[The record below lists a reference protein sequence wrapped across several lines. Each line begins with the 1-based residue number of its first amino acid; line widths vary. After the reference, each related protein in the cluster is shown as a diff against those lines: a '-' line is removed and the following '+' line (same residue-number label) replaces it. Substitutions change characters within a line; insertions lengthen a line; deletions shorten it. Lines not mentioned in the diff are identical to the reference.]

1 MLCLKRRVNEEIL
14 IGDNIRIVLIR
25 ASDGQATVG
34 IEAPREMKILRLEVR
49 NADERGKRG
58 Q

>member
-14 IGDNIRIVLIR
+14 IGDNIRIVLTR
-25 ASDGQATVG
+25 ASDGQATIG
-34 IEAPREMKILRLEVR
+34 IDAPREMKILRLEVR
-49 NADERGKRG
+49 NADEREKRG